1 MRAGA
6 SVIREIAGEE
16 EFKRISEEN
25 PMRVIHGEAIE
36 VVKPEKLE
44 REKKKGFWSR
54 GCFFAED
61 NDPVWGGV
69 WGVGGILGANYG
81 GQKVFFF

>member
-44 REKKKGFWSR
+44 REKKKGFWRRLS
-54 GCFFAED
+54 F
-61 NDPVWGGV
+61 
-69 WGVGGILGANYG
+69 
-81 GQKVFFF
+81 

>member
-1 MRAGA
+1 MGRDTDMRAGA

-54 GCFFAED
+54 LSF
-61 NDPVWGGV
+61 
-69 WGVGGILGANYG
+69 
-81 GQKVFFF
+81 

>member
-25 PMRVIHGEAIE
+25 PMRVIHGEVIE

-44 REKKKGFWSR
+44 REKKGFWSR
-54 GCFFAED
+54 LSFKPED
-61 NDPVWGGV
+61 SYLLGGR
-69 WGVGGILGANYG
+69 
-81 GQKVFFF
+81 